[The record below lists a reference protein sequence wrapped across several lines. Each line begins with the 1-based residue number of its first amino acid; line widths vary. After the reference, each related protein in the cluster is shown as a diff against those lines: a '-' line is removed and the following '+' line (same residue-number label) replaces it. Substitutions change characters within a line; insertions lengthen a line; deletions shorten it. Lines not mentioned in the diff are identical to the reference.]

1 MPDSHIHAYVNALLI
16 PGPTGKT
23 KLEKQFKV
31 SPLGSASGLSA
42 HGTECAC
49 PLSWS
54 PQGRGGGRRELLA
67 QGLVLFCVVLC
78 NRQRSHVVHFKESL
92 PVEWR
97 GGKVLR
103 NPRLTFINADS
114 GRRRGAPSPPGCTDR
129 TYNTDRTS
137 ALLALKSP
145 DHSASRAR
153 GGPGCSA
160 ALGEESA
167 PLEAPEREE
176 AAPSQGLP
184 THPVPRPRTGEESA
198 RCFCGCLILFLPPP
212 SSLTIWEEFRRRWKK
227 PGELVN
233 KP

>member
-1 MPDSHIHAYVNALLI
+1 M
-16 PGPTGKT
+16 
-23 KLEKQFKV
+23 
-31 SPLGSASGLSA
+31 
-42 HGTECAC
+42 
-49 PLSWS
+49 
-54 PQGRGGGRRELLA
+54 A

-167 PLEAPEREE
+167 PLEAPEQEE
-176 AAPSQGLP
+176 AAPPQGLRQPVSP

-198 RCFCGCLILFLPPP
+198 RCFCGCLILFLPQP
-212 SSLTIWEEFRRRWKK
+212 SSLTSRNQGAENSESRCAPACQLGWGIAEGGFLWNGGVAVLPVIPVLTSYLPGFPGKQGHVLKK
-227 PGELVN
+227 DYLGRIRKTLGKTQES
-233 KP
+233 